1 MYVVGRTTAALGVM
15 FYPHPPYM
23 TLSFFQS
30 APLVLS
36 ISPKYISANSSKV
49 CQAPGVAGTET
60 CKNLLDMGCIQVT
73 VCCKTVRKKEKKVVF
88 KQQKQISKSPRDVVS
103 FL

>member
-1 MYVVGRTTAALGVM
+1 MVGKTTAALGVM
-15 FYPHPPYM
+15 FDLHPPYM

-30 APLVLS
+30 APPVLS
-36 ISPKYISANSSKV
+36 ISPNYISANPSKV

-73 VCCKTVRKKEKKVVF
+73 VCCKTVKKKRKEKK
-88 KQQKQISKSPRDVVS
+88 SG
-103 FL
+103 L